1 MSLLIKNMKMPTG
14 CASCDFWC
22 LLESDGSAYCRRT
35 MHLIRKMAERPEW
48 CPILLELP
56 EEHGRLIEASVAYDK
71 IAEQQGGNYIDMDAV
86 DLGLQETPTIIPAER
101 N

>member
-56 EEHGRLIEASVAYDK
+56 EEHGPLIDADRLREIMKKRPACEHILVINSADV
-71 IAEQQGGNYIDMDAV
+71 IV
-86 DLGLQETPTIIPAER
+86 PAER